1 MDYIVLCCL
10 DCWLNY
16 WYEIGFDCNVL
27 KIVFVIFGSKI
38 CTRCPSLSFVVNEIS
53 RNKVV
58 VPEGVAG
65 VICRPFLLVE
75 ISFTLNFL
83 SCDSAWSDY

>member
-1 MDYIVLCCL
+1 LVLRYVHIARRSRL
-10 DCWLNY
+10 
-16 WYEIGFDCNVL
+16 F
-27 KIVFVIFGSKI
+27 
-38 CTRCPSLSFVVNEIS
+38 VNEIS

-65 VICRPFLLVE
+65 VIIGSFLLVE

-83 SCDSAWSDY
+83 SCNSAWSDVDFLVVCFWFRVKIVSVKYYFVVVFS